1 MVLYIKKLFLNLS
14 LDEKANVITHG
25 IGLLLAILAAPWLII
40 TAFQPQLILGLGIFM
55 FGMIFMF
62 TSSTLYHLAN
72 KDVRKNRWR
81 IVDHISIFILI
92 GSTYTPFILYY
103 YNTSVGLKFL
113 LLHWV
118 IIALGIIFKLVY
130 KTKYELISVCL
141 YLVLGWMVIF
151 IYDDITIS
159 MSPTVHFWLIALS
172 LASRYMAYFCDWRLL
187 FTLCCTILILKS
199 NDTGFF

>member
-81 IVDHISIFILI
+81 IV
-92 GSTYTPFILYY
+92 G
-103 YNTSVGLKFL
+103 
-113 LLHWV
+113 
-118 IIALGIIFKLVY
+118 
-130 KTKYELISVCL
+130 
-141 YLVLGWMVIF
+141 
-151 IYDDITIS
+151 
-159 MSPTVHFWLIALS
+159 
-172 LASRYMAYFCDWRLL
+172 R
-187 FTLCCTILILKS
+187 
-199 NDTGFF
+199 